1 MSLFRQEVFDAK
13 RHAIYGSAALYRP
26 FSFAALTFLMICVAS
41 STFAYAWF
49 CYIPNRESVQGWVTI
64 TQGMARIYPRRA
76 GTISKLLVKPG
87 EFVKRGQILAV
98 LDTDIAGTSG
108 RLSDEQK
115 TDLTKRIKELDIQI
129 YENGQKL
136 EIEKRRLHDRAES
149 SNQEV
154 ASIENQLLLAR
165 EQSTLQEK
173 DIERLKDAVQQHL
186 ISQEDY
192 NGRARQLLS
201 QKQSIIES
209 QRLQEEKRTDARDAM
224 FQISEADEE
233 LRRTISE
240 LRSQKVSLVQTISES
255 EFQGATSIIAPIDGV
270 VDYSGVNI
278 GRAVTIE
285 MPLFSV
291 SPSSGFPSVE
301 LIVPS
306 SAAGFIKPGQSVQLK
321 IDAYSYERYGTVDG
335 IVSYVSKDASSPQ
348 ETIAPFKVETS
359 SFRVSV
365 RLLNDRRPGRLR
377 VSDLRSGMT
386 LRADVVIDKRRIW
399 QILIDPILAFS
410 RTESYA
416 R

>member
-13 RHAIYGSAALYRP
+13 RHAIYGSATLYRP
-26 FSFAALTFLMICVAS
+26 FSFATLTFLMVFVVVAL
-41 STFAYAWF
+41 FIYGWF
-49 CYIPNRESVQGWVTI
+49 CYIPNRENVQGWVTS
-64 TQGMARIYPRRA
+64 THGMARIYPKRA
-76 GTISKLLVKPG
+76 GTISEVLVKPG
-87 EFVKRGQILAV
+87 ELVKRGQVLAV
-98 LDTDIAGTSG
+98 LDTDMAGASG

-115 TDLTKRIKELDIQI
+115 ANLTKKIRELDIQI

-136 EIEKRRLHDRAES
+136 NIEKRRLKDRADS
-149 SNQEV
+149 ANQEA
-154 ASIENQLLLAR
+154 ASIANQLLLAR
-165 EQSTLQEK
+165 EQSALQRK

-192 NGRARQLLS
+192 NGRARQILS
-201 QKQSIIES
+201 QEQSIIES
-209 QRLQEEKRTDARDAM
+209 QRLQEEKRTEARDAM

-240 LRSQKVSLVQTISES
+240 LRSQRISLVQTIYESES
-255 EFQGATSIIAPIDGV
+255 QGATRIVAPIDGI

-278 GRAVTIE
+278 GRAVTVE

-291 SPSSGFPSVE
+291 SPSSGSPSVE

-321 IDAYSYERYGTVDG
+321 IDAYSYERYGSVDG
-335 IVSYVSKDASSPQ
+335 IVSYVSQDASSPQ
-348 ETIAPFKVETS
+348 ETFAPFKVETS

-365 RLLNDRRPGRLR
+365 RLLNDSRSGRLH

-399 QILIDPILAFS
+399 QILIDPIIDFS
-410 RTESYA
+410 RTENYA

>member
-1 MSLFRQEVFDAK
+1 
-13 RHAIYGSAALYRP
+13 
-26 FSFAALTFLMICVAS
+26 
-41 STFAYAWF
+41 
-49 CYIPNRESVQGWVTI
+49 
-64 TQGMARIYPRRA
+64 MARIYPKRA
-76 GTISKLLVKPG
+76 GTISEILVKPG
-87 EFVKRGQILAV
+87 EFVKKGQVLAV
-98 LDTDIAGTSG
+98 LDTDMAGANG

-115 TDLTKRIKELDIQI
+115 TDLTKKIKELDIQI
-129 YENGQKL
+129 YENEQKL
-136 EIEKRRLHDRAES
+136 EIEKKRLQARANSE
-149 SNQEV
+149 NHEA
-154 ASIENQLLLAR
+154 ASIAKQLVLAR
-165 EQSTLQEK
+165 EQSNLQTK

-209 QRLQEEKRTDARDAM
+209 QRLQEEKLTDARDAM

-240 LRSQKVSLVQTISES
+240 LRSQKISLVQTIAES
-255 EFQGATSIIAPIDGV
+255 ELQGAARIIAPINGI
-270 VDYSGVNI
+270 VDYSGINI
-278 GRAVTIE
+278 GRAVTVE

-291 SPSSGFPSVE
+291 SPSSGLPSVE

-321 IDAYSYERYGTVDG
+321 IDAYSYERYGVVDG
-335 IVSYVSKDASSPQ
+335 VVSYVSQDASSPQ
-348 ETIAPFKVETS
+348 ETLAPFKVETS

-365 RLLNDRRPGRLR
+365 RLLNDRKSGRLHL
-377 VSDLRSGMT
+377 SDLRSGMT

-410 RTESYA
+410 RTENYA